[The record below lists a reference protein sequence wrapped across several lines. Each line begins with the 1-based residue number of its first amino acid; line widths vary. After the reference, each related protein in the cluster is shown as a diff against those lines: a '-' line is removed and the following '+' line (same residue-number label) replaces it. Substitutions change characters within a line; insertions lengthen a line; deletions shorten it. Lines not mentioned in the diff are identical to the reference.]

1 MQKWQYEHSNE
12 DITDRDWAYGLDGD
26 WCKRGVDPW
35 WFGRRYPNG
44 DHDGF
49 KDLKDGHQKL
59 IYNETDCKLNW
70 QYMRLKLDSELR
82 E

>member
-1 MQKWQYEHSNE
+1 MDLTE
-12 DITDRDWAYGLDGD
+12 TGV
-26 WCKRGVDPW
+26 RGESIP
-35 WFGRRYPNG
+35 GGSSSRYPNG

-70 QYMRLKLDSELR
+70 QYMRLKLDTELR
-82 E
+82 EYVEFQMSGQNLGYAWHCS